1 MVNESEFSA
10 KSYLISGAASGVGAD
25 ICRELLN
32 HGAYVYAL
40 DFNEGALKK
49 LEKDVNLPSS
59 LKTICTDI
67 SSEIS
72 VKTAIQSLNFPGD
85 KLDGLV
91 NAAAVVNAK
100 RFADFD
106 QSDWEK
112 TFSTNLFGTYYLIK
126 YLTPFLINSDSP
138 KIAGQYTAPYAASKA
153 AIISLTRS
161 AAIALAPKINVNSI
175 CPGIIETPM
184 WDALGSDLEKVGIK
198 DHFNNRSSQSPLA
211 RAGKS
216 MEVAHATLF
225 LLSNAANY
233 ITGEDLNISGGLV
246 MH

>member
-1 MVNESEFSA
+1 MVSKSEFSG

-40 DFNEGALKK
+40 DFNESALKK
-49 LEKDVNLPSS
+49 FEKEVNLPNN
-59 LKTICTDI
+59 LQIICTDI

-72 VKTAIQSLNFPGD
+72 VKTSIQSLNFPGD

-112 TFSTNLFGTYYLIK
+112 TFSTNVFGTYYLIK

-138 KIAGQYTAPYAASKA
+138 KIVNFASMAGKIVLGSITDSFTGDASA
-153 AIISLTRS
+153 TTFTINSGR
-161 AAIALAPKINVNSI
+161 NVNDI
-175 CPGIIETPM
+175 
-184 WDALGSDLEKVGIK
+184 LVFVNGSLMRPTTDYTVSGT
-198 DHFNNRSSQSPLA
+198 
-211 RAGKS
+211 
-216 MEVAHATLF
+216 TLTF
-225 LLSNAANY
+225 VSAPAAVPIQVRY
-233 ITGEDLNISGGLV
+233 L
-246 MH
+246 